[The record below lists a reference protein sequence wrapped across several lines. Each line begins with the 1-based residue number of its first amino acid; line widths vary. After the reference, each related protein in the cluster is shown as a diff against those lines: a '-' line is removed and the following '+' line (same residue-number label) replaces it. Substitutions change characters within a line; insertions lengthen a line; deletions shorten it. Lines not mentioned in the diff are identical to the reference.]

1 MALSQWKEAILE
13 GIFMEIEDGVVE
25 EKNLERLE
33 NLVEI
38 LHKEGSKVPESV
50 KQAFCKVAVECTAKC
65 LTYEKDAKEAYI
77 EAIKSIWLRRIMPL
91 CDKVSCLVTRDLL
104 NSCRR
109 LWTAHS
115 DEKACKSLMDENTRD
130 KALVSLRKVVS
141 ELNPNLVAELNPNMD
156 ASEDIESSEESEETE
171 SMVEA
176 RETEAIRNSKASEAM
191 DEDQDTELERPTVG
205 GSKADFFPRQYK
217 TISSAVVNRALRK
230 LRASKME
237 LVKALEKG
245 GPSNLNI
252 ESITEQKNDVVNPSG
267 TNIASSP
274 SLMERRTTAHTYE
287 WEDSIDDSDGEL
299 GDDGERNNK
308 TKRKKIVVSPLKRN
322 RSSEG
327 GRRKK
332 VPWSTAETLAV
343 MKGYEKY
350 GANWKQIK
358 DENPILVRRTNGDIK
373 DKFRVEM
380 RREGRHH

>member
-50 KQAFCKVAVECTAKC
+50 KEAFCKVAVECTAKC
-65 LTYEKDAKEAYI
+65 LAFEKDAKKAYI
-77 EAIKSIWLRRIMPL
+77 EAIRSIWVCRIMPL
-91 CDKVSCLVTRDLL
+91 CDKVSCLVTSDLL

-115 DEKACKSLMDENTRD
+115 DEKTCKSLMDENTRD

-156 ASEDIESSEESEETE
+156 ASDEIETSEESEETE

-176 RETEAIRNSKASEAM
+176 RENEVINNSKASEAM
-191 DEDQDTELERPTVG
+191 DEEKDTEPERSTSG
-205 GSKADFFPRQYK
+205 GSKAEPLPHRYK
-217 TISSAVVNRALRK
+217 TISSAVVDRALRK
-230 LRASKME
+230 LRASQME
-237 LVKALEKG
+237 LMEALGKG
-245 GPSNLNI
+245 GPSNLNN
-252 ESITEQKNDVVNPSG
+252 ESITEQENDVANPSE
-267 TNIASSP
+267 TNVSPRP

-287 WEDSIDDSDGEL
+287 WEDSIDDSDGEP
-299 GDDGERNNK
+299 GDDGEINNK
-308 TKRKKIVVSPLKRN
+308 SKRKKIVMSPLKRN
-322 RSSEG
+322 RSAEG
-327 GRRKK
+327 ARRKK
-332 VPWSTAETLAV
+332 VPWCTAETLAV
-343 MKGYEKY
+343 LKGFEKY
-350 GANWKQIK
+350 GANWKRIK

-380 RREGRHH
+380 RREERRP